1 MAVIQDV
8 APQRPTNTRPDTNKK
23 KRSANRRTWYVVIA
37 ALILAACVGL
47 GFAWF
52 TTHRTKSVDTNV
64 NLNDVNVVKARV
76 GRLYL
81 LPADE
86 QPALATVT
94 NEAKLSSSFS
104 GRVKDG
110 DKILIY
116 QTNRK
121 AIAYRPSIDKI
132 VDVEPVSIDAP
143 PAQAS
148 KSSN

>member
-8 APQRPTNTRPDTNKK
+8 APQRPTNARPDTSKK

-37 ALILAACVGL
+37 SLILVACVAL
-47 GFAWF
+47 GFSWF
-52 TTHRTKSVDTNV
+52 TMHRTKPVDTNA
-64 NLNDVNVVKARV
+64 NLNDVHVVQARV

-81 LPADE
+81 LPTDE

-148 KSSN
+148 KNSN

>member
-1 MAVIQDV
+1 MAIIQDV
-8 APQRPTNTRPDTNKK
+8 APQQPAKVRPDARQVAKQRRR
-23 KRSANRRTWYVVIA
+23 KRLVTIVTVVSLVVLALTATWLVTHHQKLAETSA
-37 ALILAACVGL
+37 
-47 GFAWF
+47 
-52 TTHRTKSVDTNV
+52 
-64 NLNDVNVVKARV
+64 NLNDVNVIKAKV

-81 LPADE
+81 LPSDE

-94 NEAKLSSSFS
+94 NEAKLSSSFL

-143 PAQAS
+143 PAQVKAGT
-148 KSSN
+148 N